1 MFKKRNK
8 EEPNRIRTLSED
20 LLKGVAHRGELHETW
35 TAEGL
40 VRRDESLLEQALALE
55 LLETE
60 GYAERSGTGWRLTSK
75 GQDRALELLRAH
87 RLVETYLARKEG
99 LPASEIHAAAEKAE
113 HEFTPDRI
121 NQLADSMNRP
131 RFDPHGDPIPERAQD
146 LHKLNQIPL
155 LEAEDGSVGR
165 IVHIED
171 EPRIEF
177 EKLLEMGLALEL
189 PIRVIANKGK
199 SLSIE
204 LAGETLTL
212 PSRLAAHIEIIKVNE
227 EGWYP
232 ENLHRLSQLK
242 SGQKAV
248 VEFISPACMGPE
260 RRRLLD
266 FGLVPGSSVQRE
278 FSSPFGSPIAYALRG
293 TTIGL
298 RKAQARNIFIRKET

>member
-1 MFKKRNK
+1 MFKKRKK

-20 LLKGVAHRGELHETW
+20 LLKGVAHRGELDQTW

-40 VRRDESLLEQALALE
+40 VRRDESLMDQALALE
-55 LLETE
+55 LLESE

-75 GQDRALELLRAH
+75 GHDRALELLRAH
-87 RLVETYLARKEG
+87 RLVETYLARQEG

-113 HEFTPDRI
+113 HEFTTERI
-121 NQLADSMNRP
+121 NKLADSMNRP

-146 LHKLNQIPL
+146 LHKLNQISL
-155 LEAEDGSVGR
+155 LDAEEGSVGR
-165 IVHIED
+165 VVHIED

-189 PIRVIANKGK
+189 PVRVVANTGK
-199 SLSIE
+199 SISIE
-204 LAGETLTL
+204 LAGETLKL
-212 PSRLAAHIEIIKVNE
+212 PSRLAAHIEIVKVSE

-232 ENLHRLSQLK
+232 EDLHRLSLLK
-242 SGQKAV
+242 SGQKGV
-248 VEFISPACMGPE
+248 VAFISPACMGPE

-266 FGLVPGSSVQRE
+266 FGLVPGSEVQRE
-278 FSSPFGSPIAYALRG
+278 FSSPFGSPVAYSLRG

-298 RKAQARNIFIRKET
+298 RKAQARNIFIKRES